1 MNSQMKG
8 CALKGNSSQFSERAV
23 DRLGEERYTL
33 KQYWFYPNLMLYYDD
48 TNSKTESKSN
58 S

>member
-1 MNSQMKG
+1 MKG

-33 KQYWFYPNLMLYYDD
+33 KQY
-48 TNSKTESKSN
+48 
-58 S
+58 